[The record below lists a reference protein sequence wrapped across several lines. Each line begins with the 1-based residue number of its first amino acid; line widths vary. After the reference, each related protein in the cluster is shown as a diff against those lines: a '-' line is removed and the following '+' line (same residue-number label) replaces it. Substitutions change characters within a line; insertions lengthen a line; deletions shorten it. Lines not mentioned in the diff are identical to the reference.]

1 MTIKNKSTLGTPSF
15 IKEFYQDCKNGIATG
30 WWNEKFARRGELV
43 RINHNDKTLSTV
55 YDLINY
61 IKESHKDITEEDIVS
76 IANSVYNTYPSLAFK
91 RAYLWEVDEENSFTL
106 KGEGSD
112 LKGDYTQDLSTDK
125 GEGLENDSPEEPED
139 KEVVVEEKEE
149 SDAPDFEYAKTIK
162 SKKELKDYAKDF
174 GFDLDSRKSLNV
186 MMKSFQGKYHASKGK

>member
-43 RINHNDKTLSTV
+43 RVNHNDKTLSTV

-91 RAYLWEVDEENSFTL
+91 RAYLWEVDES
-106 KGEGSD
+106 EG
-112 LKGDYTQDLSTDK
+112 LKGDSTQESPTDK
-125 GEGLENDSPEEPED
+125 DEDTEDESPEEHED
-139 KEVVVEEKEE
+139 KEVVEEKEE